1 MVGSCTLCIDN
12 MAKVDYCRVITFPT
26 PMEVRERAERMREAH
41 RERQRKRVGER
52 ETERPIR
59 VRERES

>member
-1 MVGSCTLCIDN
+1 

-59 VRERES
+59 VRERELRE